1 MKWALYVSHDPE
13 YVLVGIL
20 ELLLHQVPETMY
32 FVKDT
37 QLQYASVNKALLR
50 RSGNRYKTEVV
61 GHTAVELFPPPG
73 QQLPYPGCG
82 SDIDRNRDCG

>member
-13 YVLVGIL
+13 YVLVRIL
-20 ELLLHQVPETMY
+20 EPLLHQVPETMY

-50 RSGNRYKTEVV
+50 RSGKRYKTEVV
-61 GHTAVELFPPPG
+61 GHTAVELFPPPWATIT
-73 QQLPYPGCG
+73 LP
-82 SDIDRNRDCG
+82 RMRK